1 MLCQHVDSTPNI
13 QNPLGKKIYMLNT
26 MVFFNG
32 VESVELSSLAG
43 WQPGRLPA
51 CRMSTEFSLTD
62 WQAAWQVGWQA
73 NFLSGRLPKLQS
85 NSEYLGIIFKIFRC
99 AAEKRSKKRRFCC
112 ILASVHDPPEVQT
125 LHLPATNEPAC
136 QASWLPPS
144 TRHLPAEKKL
154 CPGQQN

>member
-1 MLCQHVDSTPNI
+1 MFYSCAH
-13 QNPLGKKIYMLNT
+13 
-26 MVFFNG
+26 VFFYG

-85 NSEYLGIIFKIFRC
+85 KSEYLGMILFFSRC
-99 AAEKRSKKRRFCC
+99 AAEKRSKERRFCC
-112 ILASVHDPPEVQT
+112 ILASVHPPEVKT

-136 QASWLPPS
+136 QASRLPPS
-144 TRHLPAEKKL
+144 ARHLPAEGWEFKKNYA
-154 CPGQQN
+154 GIRTNVIQGSRR